1 MTRSE
6 PSNPLTVKPRPAAS
20 IAVFRDG
27 KVLLAQR
34 SKPPLQG
41 VWSLP
46 GGRVEPGEMVRDAA
60 LRELAEE
67 TGVMAR
73 IHGIADVVDVIVRD
87 DEEKLRAHFVIT
99 SFYGEW
105 TSGEATP
112 ASDCM
117 GVDWV
122 SLDELPD
129 RNMTEGTADIIRRAA
144 GLLAGRTVTD
154 A

>member
-1 MTRSE
+1 MA
-6 PSNPLTVKPRPAAS
+6 NPDSSDPHIVNPRPAAS

-27 KVLLAQR
+27 KILLAQR

-46 GGRVEPGEMVRDAA
+46 GGRVEPGEKVRDTA

-67 TGVMAR
+67 TGVTAR

-87 DEEKLRAHFVIT
+87 DDASLHDHFVIT
-99 SFYGEW
+99 AFYGVW
-105 TSGEATP
+105 ASGEAHP

-117 GVDWV
+117 SVDWV
-122 SLDELPD
+122 SLDTLPD
-129 RNMTEGTADIIRRAA
+129 RNMTEGTAETIRRAA
-144 GLLAGRTVTD
+144 GLLAGQADTTD
-154 A
+154 